1 MSANFREPKFIN
13 QDRTLK
19 VNESAFELY
28 YNAWFLT
35 ENKSSNAAIR
45 GWFSNAMDLVKLK
58 VGKLKKNYFIMWTS
72 KMHKKPP
79 SQRVIAIPTRCTTKP
94 LTMLITLGLKCV

>member
-19 VNESAFELY
+19 VNESALELY

-45 GWFSNAMDLVKLK
+45 TWFSNAMDLVKLK
-58 VGKLKKNYFIMWTS
+58 VDKLKKNYVERNFNFS
-72 KMHKKPP
+72 EKLNSNK
-79 SQRVIAIPTRCTTKP
+79 
-94 LTMLITLGLKCV
+94 L